1 MLPGS
6 WYFLATW
13 WLATGYLPETLLGL
27 SEPRA
32 WGMGGISS
40 LFLFLSVLLHQL
52 GHSYVALHYRIP
64 IS

>member
-13 WLATGYLPETLLGL
+13 WLATGYLPETLLRL